1 MTRATI
7 KKLVAD
13 SVYAALEAQAA
24 TMANTDITTRN
35 TGPRETLVVRKGMLV
50 SSAGLKE
57 TKSVF
62 SHSNCTKDCKVKFAT
77 GTLTE
82 EALSWWNSF
91 AQPIGIEEAYK
102 IT

>member
-1 MTRATI
+1 MDSKRTSTSAAPAMTQTVI
-7 KKLVAD
+7 QQLVAN
-13 SVYAALEAQAA
+13 SVAVALEAQAA
-24 TMANTDITTRN
+24 NMANTDNINRN
-35 TGPRETLVVRKGMLV
+35 PEP
-50 SSAGLKE
+50 KE
-57 TKSVF
+57 TPTARKWF
-62 SHSNCTKDCKVKFAT
+62 SHSNCTEDCEVKFAT